1 MSVKALLR
9 RVRRLEPQPSR
20 IFAKFRVK
28 TVEEFDAKAAA
39 LQESA
44 GLCEHDWPEIIMLL
58 KRMAREGC

>member
-9 RVRRLEPQPSR
+9 RVRKLEPQPSR
-20 IFAKFRVK
+20 IFAKFRVS

-44 GLCEHDWPEIIMLL
+44 GLCPDDWPEIVMLL
-58 KRMAREGC
+58 KRWIRDGF